1 MAPLI
6 WPNKVQPV
14 MRGRSGDGR
23 SGALWPPWRNRRSRL
38 PVTASERG
46 NDTGEKD
53 KNVKINARYL
63 AAFML
68 SLMLGQAQA
77 ETHWDMPTPYGDTNF
92 HTVNIR
98 QFAEDVREATGG
110 ELDITVHSS
119 GSLIKHPEIKNSVR
133 RGLVPIGELIMS
145 RLANEDPLFEVD
157 SVPYLASNYEQAWK
171 LWQASKAVLS
181 KRLERQRLKLL
192 FAVPWPPQ
200 GIYTRFPVV
209 TGDELRGVK
218 MRAYNKSSE
227 RLAELF
233 GAVPT
238 QVEVPDIPTA
248 FGTGRVDAMITSPST
263 GANTRAWDYLSHFNH
278 AQLWL
283 PKNMVIVN
291 IRAFEG
297 LPESVRQAV
306 EQAAAEAERRGW
318 EASQAETEAKIR
330 IMEENG
336 IVVSEPSEAL
346 VKRLRA
352 VGATME
358 QEWLERAGED
368 GKALIEAY
376 RAL

>member
-1 MAPLI
+1 M
-6 WPNKVQPV
+6 
-14 MRGRSGDGR
+14 
-23 SGALWPPWRNRRSRL
+23 
-38 PVTASERG
+38 
-46 NDTGEKD
+46 
-53 KNVKINARYL
+53 KIKAKHL
-63 AAFML
+63 AAVVL
-68 SLMLGQAQA
+68 SAVIGTAQA
-77 ETHWDMPTPYGDTNF
+77 ETNWDMPTPYGDSNF

-98 QFAEDVREATGG
+98 QFAEDIREATDG
-110 ELDITVHSS
+110 ELNITVHSG

-145 RLANEDPLFEVD
+145 RLANEDPLFEAD
-157 SVPYLASNYEQAWK
+157 SVPYLASNYDEAWE
-171 LWQASKAVLS
+171 LWQASKDMLAE
-181 KRLERQRLKLL
+181 RLESQRLTLL

-200 GIYTRFPVV
+200 GIYTKFAVE
-209 TGDELRGVK
+209 TGEELQGVK

-291 IRAFEG
+291 TRTFEG
-297 LPESVRQAV
+297 LPESVQEAIKT
-306 EQAAAEAERRGW
+306 AAAEAEKRGW
-318 EASQAETEAKIR
+318 EASKAETDAKIE
-330 IMEENG
+330 IMENNG

-346 VKRLRA
+346 VKRLKE

-376 RAL
+376 RAR

>member
-1 MAPLI
+1 M
-6 WPNKVQPV
+6 
-14 MRGRSGDGR
+14 
-23 SGALWPPWRNRRSRL
+23 
-38 PVTASERG
+38 
-46 NDTGEKD
+46 
-53 KNVKINARYL
+53 KINAKHL

-68 SLMLGQAQA
+68 CVVIGNAQA
-77 ETHWDMPTPYGDTNF
+77 ETNWDMPTPYGDSNF

-98 QFAEDVREATGG
+98 EFAENVKEATDG
-110 ELDITVHSS
+110 EINITVHSG

-145 RLANEDPLFEVD
+145 RLANEDPLFEAD
-157 SVPYLASNYEQAWK
+157 SVPYLASDYDEAWE
-171 LWQASKAVLS
+171 LWQASRDILAE
-181 KRLERQRLKLL
+181 RLERQRLKLL

-200 GIYTRFPVV
+200 GIYTEFPVE
-209 TGDELRGVK
+209 TGDELQGVK

-233 GAVPT
+233 DAVPT
-238 QVEVPDIPTA
+238 QVEVPDIPVA

-291 IRAFEG
+291 TKTFEA
-297 LPESVRQAV
+297 LPESTQKAI
-306 EQAAAEAERRGW
+306 ETAASEAEKRGW
-318 EASQAETEAKIR
+318 EASKAETNAKIA

-336 IVVSEPSEAL
+336 IVVSEPSDAL
-346 VKRLRA
+346 VERLKE

-358 QEWLERAGED
+358 QEWLERAGDD
-368 GKALIEAY
+368 GKALLEAY
-376 RAL
+376 RAR

>member
-1 MAPLI
+1 M
-6 WPNKVQPV
+6 
-14 MRGRSGDGR
+14 
-23 SGALWPPWRNRRSRL
+23 
-38 PVTASERG
+38 
-46 NDTGEKD
+46 
-53 KNVKINARYL
+53 KIKAKHL
-63 AAFML
+63 AAVAL
-68 SLMLGQAQA
+68 SAVLGTAQA
-77 ETHWDMPTPYGDTNF
+77 ETNWDMPTPYGDSNF

-98 QFAEDVREATGG
+98 QFADDIREATDG
-110 ELDITVHSS
+110 ELNITVHSG

-157 SVPYLASNYEQAWK
+157 SVPYLASNYEEAWK
-171 LWQASKAVLS
+171 LWQASREILAE
-181 KRLERQRLKLL
+181 RLERQRLKLL
-192 FAVPWPPQ
+192 YAVPWPPQ
-200 GIYTRFPVV
+200 GIYTKFPVE
-209 TGDELRGVK
+209 TGEELQGVK

-227 RLAELF
+227 RLAELL

-291 IRAFEG
+291 TRAFEG
-297 LPESVRQAV
+297 LPESVQEAI
-306 EQAAAEAERRGW
+306 ETAAAEAEKRGW
-318 EASQAETEAKIR
+318 EASKAETAAKIK
-330 IMEENG
+330 IMEDNG

-346 VKRLRA
+346 VKRLKE

-368 GKALIEAY
+368 GKAIVEAY

>member
-1 MAPLI
+1 VPE
-6 WPNKVQPV
+6 
-14 MRGRSGDGR
+14 
-23 SGALWPPWRNRRSRL
+23 GA
-38 PVTASERG
+38 V
-46 NDTGEKD
+46 
-53 KNVKINARYL
+53 VKINAKYL

-68 SLMLGQAQA
+68 SAVIGSAQA
-77 ETHWDMPTPYGDTNF
+77 ETNWDMPTPYGDSNF

-98 QFAEDVREATGG
+98 EFAEDIKEATNG
-110 ELDITVHSS
+110 ELEITVHSG

-145 RLANEDPLFEVD
+145 RLANEDPLFEID
-157 SVPYLASNYEQAWK
+157 SVPYLASNYDEAWK
-171 LWQASKAVLS
+171 LWQASRDLLA

-200 GIYTRFPVV
+200 GIYTRFPVE
-209 TGDELRGVK
+209 TGKELQGVK

-227 RLAELF
+227 RLAELL

-238 QVEVPDIPTA
+238 QVEVPDIPVA

-283 PKNMVIVN
+283 PKNMVVVN
-291 IRAFEG
+291 AQRFSG
-297 LPESVRQAV
+297 LPESVQKAI
-306 EQAAAEAERRGW
+306 ETAATEAEKRGW
-318 EASQAETEAKIR
+318 EASKAETDAKIT
-330 IMEENG
+330 IMEDNG
-336 IVVSEPSEAL
+336 IIVSEPSNAL
-346 VKRLRA
+346 NERLKE

-358 QEWLERAGED
+358 QEWLESAGED

-376 RAL
+376 RAR

>member
-1 MAPLI
+1 M
-6 WPNKVQPV
+6 
-14 MRGRSGDGR
+14 
-23 SGALWPPWRNRRSRL
+23 
-38 PVTASERG
+38 
-46 NDTGEKD
+46 
-53 KNVKINARYL
+53 KINAKHL
-63 AAFML
+63 AALTL
-68 SLMLGQAQA
+68 SVVIGHAQA
-77 ETHWDMPTPYGDTNF
+77 ETNWDMPTPYGDSNF

-98 QFAEDVREATGG
+98 EFAEDVREATDG
-110 ELDITVHSS
+110 ELNITVHSG

-157 SVPYLASNYEQAWK
+157 SVPYLASNYDEAWE
-171 LWQASKAVLS
+171 LWQASREVLAE
-181 KRLERQRLKLL
+181 RLERQRLKLL

-200 GIYTRFPVV
+200 GIYTKFPVE
-209 TGDELRGVK
+209 TGEELQGVK

-291 IRAFEG
+291 TRTFEG
-297 LPESVRQAV
+297 LPESVQSAI
-306 EQAAAEAERRGW
+306 ETAAAEAEKRGW
-318 EASQAETEAKIR
+318 EASKAETDAKIE
-330 IMEENG
+330 IMENNG

-346 VKRLRA
+346 VERLQE

-376 RAL
+376 RAR

>member
-1 MAPLI
+1 M
-6 WPNKVQPV
+6 
-14 MRGRSGDGR
+14 
-23 SGALWPPWRNRRSRL
+23 
-38 PVTASERG
+38 
-46 NDTGEKD
+46 
-53 KNVKINARYL
+53 KIKAKHL
-63 AAFML
+63 AAVVL
-68 SLMLGQAQA
+68 SAVIGTAQA
-77 ETHWDMPTPYGDTNF
+77 ETTWDMPTPYGDSNF

-98 QFAEDVREATGG
+98 QFAEDIREATDG
-110 ELDITVHSS
+110 ELNITVHSG

-145 RLANEDPLFEVD
+145 RLANEDPLFEAD
-157 SVPYLASNYEQAWK
+157 SVPYLASNYDEAWE
-171 LWQASKAVLS
+171 LWQASKDMLAE
-181 KRLERQRLKLL
+181 RLESQRLTLL

-200 GIYTRFPVV
+200 GIYTKFAVE
-209 TGDELRGVK
+209 TGEELQGVK

-291 IRAFEG
+291 TRTFEG
-297 LPESVRQAV
+297 LPESVQEAIKT
-306 EQAAAEAERRGW
+306 AAAEAEKRGW
-318 EASQAETEAKIR
+318 EASKAETDAKIE
-330 IMEENG
+330 IMENNG

-346 VKRLRA
+346 VKRLKE

-376 RAL
+376 RAR

>member
-1 MAPLI
+1 M
-6 WPNKVQPV
+6 
-14 MRGRSGDGR
+14 
-23 SGALWPPWRNRRSRL
+23 
-38 PVTASERG
+38 
-46 NDTGEKD
+46 
-53 KNVKINARYL
+53 KIKARYF
-63 AAFML
+63 AAVML
-68 SLMLGQAQA
+68 SAVLGSAQA
-77 ETHWDMPTPYGDTNF
+77 ETKWDMPTPYGDSNF

-98 QFAEDVREATGG
+98 QFAEDVSAATNG
-110 ELDITVHSS
+110 ELSITVHSG

-157 SVPYLASNYEQAWK
+157 SVPYLASNYDEAWD
-171 LWQASKAVLS
+171 LWQASRDVLA
-181 KRLERQRLKLL
+181 KRLEAQRLKLL

-200 GIYTRFPVV
+200 GIYTRFPVE
-209 TGDELRGVK
+209 TGDELKGVK

-227 RLAELF
+227 QLAELF
-233 GAVPT
+233 GAIPT

-291 IRAFEG
+291 TRVFEG
-297 LPESVRQAV
+297 LPESVQQAI
-306 EQAAAEAERRGW
+306 ESAAAEAEKRGW
-318 EASQAETEAKIR
+318 DASKAETDAKIA
-330 IMEENG
+330 IMRENG
-336 IVVSEPSEAL
+336 IEVSEPSEVL
-346 VKRLRA
+346 VKRLQE

-376 RAL
+376 RAR

>member
-1 MAPLI
+1 
-6 WPNKVQPV
+6 
-14 MRGRSGDGR
+14 MRIK
-23 SGALWPPWRNRRSRL
+23 A
-38 PVTASERG
+38 
-46 NDTGEKD
+46 K
-53 KNVKINARYL
+53 YL
-63 AAFML
+63 AALML
-68 SLMLGQAQA
+68 SMVVGSVQA
-77 ETHWDMPTPYGDTNF
+77 ETRWDMPTPYGDSNF

-98 QFAEDVREATGG
+98 QFADDVRTATHG

-119 GSLIKHPEIKNSVR
+119 GSLIKHPEIKNAVR

-157 SVPYLASNYEQAWK
+157 SVPYLASNYDQAWK
-171 LWQASKAVLS
+171 LWQASKEVLA

-200 GIYTRFPVV
+200 GIYTRFPVA
-209 TGDELRGVK
+209 TGEELQGVK

-291 IRAFEG
+291 TKAFEQ
-297 LPESVRQAV
+297 LPESVQQAI

-318 EASQAETEAKIR
+318 EASRAETAAKIQ

-336 IVVSEPSEAL
+336 ITVSEPAAAL

-352 VGATME
+352 VGSTME

-368 GKALIEAY
+368 GKALLDAY
-376 RAL
+376 RSL